1 MGVVQIGLRG
11 GVLRLGFSCRTAAFD
26 WEGSQM
32 QFAVLVQNVDS
43 SNAPPQAQVAL
54 VKRTFQM
61 LASNQ
66 EPRIKAMYPF
76 AGERAGIL
84 IVDVSSGEELQELIG
99 NLPFAPVIKTEI
111 HAIGTVQAALK
122 TVEQAERRISEMAMA
137 GAGR

>member
-1 MGVVQIGLRG
+1 
-11 GVLRLGFSCRTAAFD
+11 
-26 WEGSQM
+26 M